1 MDLTTRI
8 EIITAVLLLVTGLSH
23 LVCSGA
29 WAALFDDLLKS
40 PYCGLW
46 IGLFTLP
53 PGLVLALTHHI
64 WVADLT
70 VIVTIL
76 GWNWTIKGTLYM
88 LAPGLPARRF
98 NRVVKRPRHF
108 VYAGVGLCIIGVAV
122 LAGAMPAGAAAGT
135 VAG

>member
-8 EIITAVLLLVTGLSH
+8 EIMTATLLLIIGLSH

-29 WAALFDDLLKS
+29 WSALFDDLLKS

-46 IGLFTLP
+46 IGLSTLP
-53 PGLVLALTHHI
+53 LGLLLVMTHNV
-64 WVADLT
+64 WVPDLT

-76 GWNWTIKGTLYM
+76 GWSWTAKGTLYM

-98 NRVVKRPRHF
+98 NRIVKRPRHF
-108 VYAGVGLCIIGVAV
+108 VYAGVGLCILGLAV
-122 LAGAMPAGAAAGT
+122 LAGAWPASASF
-135 VAG
+135 V